1 MARRGSICICAIA
14 AVAVF
19 AAGCGGSGPGGSS
32 PALKLSACTVQEVA
46 ARCGTFGVPENPAAP
61 SGRKISLSV
70 VVVPATG
77 SDRAPDP
84 LLYFEGGPGG
94 AATGEVAWA
103 AARFSDFNQRHD
115 LVFVDQRGTGG
126 SNPVACQTPSVS
138 TEAQLE
144 AVMKSCLE
152 SIKGKADP
160 VFYSTPIAVDD
171 FDAVRAALGYEKVDV
186 YGVSYGVSSALTYIQ
201 RHGGHV
207 RAAVLDSGSL
217 LDFRLWEQVPKSAL
231 HALTM
236 LFDRCRSDSACGKA
250 FPRLEAD
257 FAAVLDALG
266 KNPLTVDTIDP
277 GTGELYRLDRTQ
289 FLGMVIDEYL
299 AKPDGVASFPRD
311 VHAAASGDWT
321 AITQKAAAGITPA
334 TASIAVMRLTVT
346 CSDEWAALDPEREA
360 TIAPESPFTA
370 WEVAFATSQAAL
382 CKYWPRAAGA
392 TGRVRS
398 DAPIVFLN
406 AASDPVDPPVNVA
419 GAAADM
425 PNSVVVAIEGT
436 GHWQLNYDPTHCLVT
451 RANTFLDAG
460 AKSTAAAWECPT
472 VQPPFLT

>member
-1 MARRGSICICAIA
+1 MAGRALVPISAV
-14 AVAVF
+14 VAVVLF
-19 AAGCGGSGPGGSS
+19 AAGCGGNAGGGSS
-32 PALKLSACTVQEVA
+32 PALKLSACAVQEVA
-46 ARCGTFGVPENPAAP
+46 ARCGTFGVLENPATP
-61 SGRKISLSV
+61 SGRKVSLSI

-94 AATGEVAWA
+94 AATGEVAWT
-103 AARFSDFNQRHD
+103 AARFADFNQRHD

-126 SNPVACQTPSVS
+126 SNPLACQTPSVS

-144 AVMKSCLE
+144 AVMRGCLDSLE
-152 SIKGKADP
+152 GKADP

-171 FDAVRAALGYEKVDV
+171 FDAVRAALGYDRVDV
-186 YGVSYGVSSALTYIQ
+186 YGVSYGVSAALTYIQ
-201 RHGGHV
+201 RHGSHV

-217 LDFRLWEQVPKSAL
+217 LDYRLWEQVPKSAL
-231 HALTM
+231 QALTM
-236 LFDRCRSDSACGKA
+236 LFDRCRSDSACRKA

-257 FAAVLDALG
+257 FAAVLDTLG
-266 KNPLTVDTIDP
+266 KTPLTVDTIDP
-277 GTGELYRLDRTQ
+277 GTGKLYRLDRIQ

-299 AKPDGVASFPRD
+299 ATPGGVASFPRD
-311 VHAAASGDWT
+311 LHAAAAGDWT
-321 AITQKAAAGITPA
+321 AITHKAAARITPA
-334 TASIAVMRLTVT
+334 TGYIPVMRLTVT
-346 CSDEWAALDPEREA
+346 CSDEWAALDPQRQA
-360 TIAPESPFTA
+360 TIAPDSPFTG

-425 PNSVVVAIEGT
+425 PNSVVVAVEGT

-460 AKSTAAAWECPT
+460 TKSTVAAWDCPS
-472 VQPPFLT
+472 VQPTFLT